1 MTVDLKARLTLDT
14 QPAEQASAELG
25 KGIKSK
31 IGAAV
36 ATVGAAMSGWKDKI
50 KGLGPSIVVA
60 AQAFRLAGDAAGA
73 LSSGVAGIANIF
85 DTINARA
92 NTLARA
98 NFFGVTADQVELLR
112 GKLGD
117 VKSQLEATALA
128 SELVAGG
135 FNKIQIGKFADG
147 VNILSRLTG
156 GTKQA
161 AEDMLKAGELS
172 EQALQALGRTRQEAD
187 AVVAQAA
194 IAAGGRELTNL
205 EKSRALLNAFGGDLE
220 KLRGRLGGIGQMN
233 PFRVL
238 QKDIQSTWESV
249 SVKLKPSL
257 DDLVRIIQ
265 QNKDG
270 LIKFFSGAAEAAV
283 VLGGVVAKVFSKI
296 ADALGWYYGK
306 IGAIAQAGVAL
317 VHSGQ
322 TAEAERIRKWQEE
335 QLKLEMARQGVAS
348 VEKISSAAE
357 TAKKV
362 GAVQLTESQKAARAL
377 AAQARLEAKQETLG
391 RIAEARAMVRNFEML
406 AMEAA
411 GAMGGP
417 VSGALSAFKD
427 SFEKFKVLGSAY
439 GKTLT
444 RLADTSEEELKRLRS
459 AGKITESQ
467 LKAVQLFQTYLRAG
481 ELDLKEYLG
490 TEKQVNFQL
499 QAQGSLLAANNA
511 IAAAQ
516 VEKLNQEKD
525 VRAAITAI
533 TKTIGLLEGKDDVVS
548 RRKLGVL
555 KSTLGEY
562 RAIQSQRSQ
571 ILTLALRTAEID
583 KQLEK
588 AKFSE
593 DLLRQAKDL
602 ADATKSVRFELEA
615 MSAKDDPVLAARL
628 EAAQQVFRVET
639 SIQGLQR
646 TRLDNERTI
655 AALTQKRDTAGQS
668 AENQKLLDKQ
678 IDSLRLQNDQLVFQ
692 VKLQGKILDTSRAIF
707 AINAAIATEKQR
719 VERERALQD
728 IEVQRL
734 QLVQQLAGAQNKL
747 RGEEAASLAAGQA
760 KVALDRKI
768 FDNQQRILEIEQR
781 RRALAAN
788 PQATEALAK
797 EAAFLAKQNSEIQ
810 RQIDLQTQLAE
821 RQRYLFTVSGA
832 LLNQLQSQAVDAAQK
847 IGQAA
852 ASATMGLVSA
862 FGTALSSLFEQLVQA
877 DKDLAKNFGKAV
889 LSALGDMAIA
899 FANTFAAVGV
909 GRIALGDVAG
919 GAGLIAA
926 SAALYIVAGTLKGLG
941 AAIGA
946 QSQPASPSAS
956 SPTQTTLPGQQ
967 VQREKEQRTTYV
979 LISGFLGSEQE
990 QYRKFQQFVRKNSRA
1005 VGG

>member
-14 QPAEQASAELG
+14 QPAEQASSEFS
-25 KGIKSK
+25 KGIKTK
-31 IGAAV
+31 IGSAVAAV
-36 ATVGAAMSGWKDKI
+36 GSAMSGWKDKI
-50 KGLGPSIVVA
+50 KGLGPSVVVA

-147 VNILSRLTG
+147 VNILSKLTR

-205 EKSRALLNAFGGDLE
+205 EKSRALLNAFGGDIE
-220 KLRGRLGGIGQMN
+220 KLRGQMGNFGQAN

-238 QKDIQSTWESV
+238 QKDVQSMWEAV
-249 SVKLKPSL
+249 STSLKPALSE
-257 DDLVRIIQ
+257 LVAVVAT
-265 QNKDG
+265 NKEA
-270 LIKFFSGAAEAAV
+270 LVAFFSGAVKLAVEFAAV
-283 VLGGVVAKVFSKI
+283 VTKGLAALQGMFAWVGSAAKKATQLLHVGQREEIEKHGRWLDEQIKKEMAKRGEAGKEQVKQAKETVVAVMS
-296 ADALGWYYGK
+296 
-306 IGAIAQAGVAL
+306 
-317 VHSGQ
+317 
-322 TAEAERIRKWQEE
+322 AEERERK
-335 QLKLEMARQGVAS
+335 R
-348 VEKISSAAE
+348 AA
-357 TAKKV
+357 
-362 GAVQLTESQKAARAL
+362 AARI
-377 AAQARLEAKQETLG
+377 AQARLEAKQETLG

-481 ELDLKEYLG
+481 ELDLREYLG

-571 ILTLALRTAEID
+571 ILNLALRTAEID
-583 KQLEK
+583 KQLER

-655 AALTQKRDTAGQS
+655 SALTQKRDSVGQS

-707 AINAAIATEKQR
+707 AINAAMATEKQR

-760 KVALDRKI
+760 KVTLDRKI

-852 ASATMGLVSA
+852 ASATMSLVGA
-862 FGTALSSLFEQLVQA
+862 FGNALSSLFEQLVQA

-946 QSQPASPSAS
+946 QSQPASPSTS

-967 VQREKEQRTTYV
+967 VQREKEQRTTFV

-990 QYRKFQQFVRKNSRA
+990 QYRKFQQFIRKNSRA